1 MNLEAYHEAG
11 NDLCRKLHL
20 PTGPLA
26 ITYIKSEDEIPQKVI
41 RPSVVGQK
49 WSICQAF
56 TYTRRW
62 GWHSAM
68 TEKDN
73 FCVPSSAMHHWVD
86 VSAEDFVESQVRQGW
101 HADRKAEENRYAF
114 SMKIFGATGGQD
126 LLKKMRQYIGFV
138 CSPLTKTLLEPDT
151 VLVYGDG
158 THITHIIHALTFD
171 YTCPVTSSFEGF
183 GETCVKG
190 GLIPFITGRPQV
202 VVPGMG
208 DRSFAGIHD
217 HEIGIGF
224 PASMLKVVS
233 ENLFMSGGR
242 QNMGQ
247 PVKTLLPMGLTE
259 SLTPGFAFLRQK
271 LEEKEPGKK

>member
-1 MNLEAYHEAG
+1 MNLEAYRKSG
-11 NDLCRKLHL
+11 KDLCHQLHL
-20 PTGPLA
+20 PTSPLA
-26 ITYIKSEDEIPQKVI
+26 ITYIKSEDEIPEKAI
-41 RPSVVGQK
+41 RPSIAGQK

-56 TYTRRW
+56 TYSRRW

-73 FCVPSSAMHHWVD
+73 FCVPASAMHHWVD

-101 HADRKAEENRYAF
+101 HMDRKAEENRYAF
-114 SMKIFGATGGQD
+114 STKIFSGPDGQN
-126 LLKKMRQYIGFV
+126 LRKRMSQYIGFV
-138 CSPLTKTLLEPDT
+138 CSPLTGVLLEPDT
-151 VLVYGDG
+151 ILVYGDG
-158 THITHIIHALTFD
+158 THVTHIIHALTFD
-171 YTCPVTSSFEGF
+171 YTYPVVSSFEGF

-202 VVPGMG
+202 VIPGMG

-224 PASMLKVVS
+224 PVSMLKAVT
-233 ENLFMSGGR
+233 ENLFKSGGR

-259 SLTPGFAFLRQK
+259 SITPGFTFLREK
-271 LEEKEPGKK
+271 LDKKKTD